1 MPSECPPPGYSPRTS
16 NLSFVLKNPHDV
28 DFVERPIPRLSSPK
42 DVIVAVNY
50 TGICGSDVHY
60 WDHGRIGH
68 FVVEEPMVLGHESSG
83 TVVEV
88 GSAVTGLQPG
98 DKVAIEPGY
107 PCRWC
112 AECLAGR
119 YNLCPDMVFAATPP
133 HHGTLTGFWAAPFD
147 FCYRLP
153 QNVSL
158 EEGALIEP
166 LSVAVHIV
174 KQAMPTTFPGA
185 SIVVMGAGPV
195 GILCGAVAKAFGAT
209 KIIAVDVIQENLEFA
224 RDFGFTH
231 VYLSQRISAEDNAKA
246 LLDQYGLEGGADIV
260 IDASGAESSIQTS
273 LHVVRA
279 GGTYVQGGMGKSDIS
294 FPIMSLCQKE
304 VAAKGSFRYGPGDYK
319 LAVELVGSG
328 AVQAKKLITSV
339 VDFRDA
345 EKAFRRVKEGSIG
358 KTLIAGPNEVSLA
371 VHNKNHTSVLK

>member
-1 MPSECPPPGYSPRTS
+1 
-16 NLSFVLKNPHDV
+16 V
-28 DFVERPIPRLSSPK
+28 
-42 DVIVAVNY
+42 
-50 TGICGSDVHY
+50 
-60 WDHGRIGH
+60 GRKGGCA
-68 FVVEEPMVLGHESSG
+68 LAA
-83 TVVEV
+83 
-88 GSAVTGLQPG
+88 SALNT
-98 DKVAIEPGY
+98 
-107 PCRWC
+107 
-112 AECLAGR
+112 
-119 YNLCPDMVFAATPP
+119 TTTTTT
-133 HHGTLTGFWAAPFD
+133 TLTGFWAAPFD

-153 QNVSL
+153 QNVTL

-166 LSVAVHIV
+166 LAVVVHIV
-174 KQAMPTTFPGA
+174 KQALPTTFPGA

-209 KIIAVDVIQENLEFA
+209 KVIAVDVIQEKLEFA

-246 LLDQYGLEGGADIV
+246 LLDQCGLEGGADIV

-273 LHVVRA
+273 LHAVKA
-279 GGTYVQGGMGKSDIS
+279 GGTYVQGGMGKSDIN

-319 LAVELVGSG
+319 LAVELVGNG
-328 AVQAKKLITSV
+328 AVHVKKLITSV

-358 KTLIAGPNEVSLA
+358 KTLIAGPNKVSLA
-371 VHNKNHTSVLK
+371 VQNKEPTSVLK